1 MKKIIGKFK
10 WLIHFP
16 LWVLIIS
23 AFFVLSL
30 GEYLWVMIKKRKI
43 AQKIIFSNL
52 IQTWKEKLTGRPKI
66 SAKHYENSHTSR

>member
-1 MKKIIGKFK
+1 MKKMIGKIK
-10 WLIHFP
+10 WFSYLP
-16 LWVLIIS
+16 LWALMIS
-23 AFFVLSL
+23 ALFVLSL
-30 GEYLWVMIKKRKI
+30 GEYVWVMIKKRKI